1 MSTKYTLPKTAAL
14 ADKAAG
20 SLLSEATE
28 KEWALAALVYA
39 QVLPHGKRKAV
50 SSKSGR
56 YELTSTSNYAARN
69 IRGLSSVQTVVN
81 YRNTWKAAVDA
92 GLVSGDVELGDT
104 IELPPNEIQIDGEM
118 VPSWGH
124 FYPGDPRDGTENR
137 HISKDVA
144 RERAKEAIKADPSIV
159 AAAVKEDPKVADA
172 AWEAIEEKGIERAN
186 NAALAAIQRG
196 GKVTQPEKTQLGSA
210 WAAAKSAASRGEALQ
225 ALEDAIDVLEAAA
238 KLVRDN
244 GSPLDNEGE
253 QIEVL
258 NNRIIDVAAQLSSLS
273 MEVAR

>member
-1 MSTKYTLPKTAAL
+1 MS
-14 ADKAAG
+14 
-20 SLLSEATE
+20 
-28 KEWALAALVYA
+28 
-39 QVLPHGKRKAV
+39 RKKMVERDAV
-50 SSKSGR
+50 TFGR
-56 YELTSTSNYAARN
+56 FIKDGGQWHFAMLAARN
-69 IRGLSSVQTVVN
+69 TFKGQARYSKNLEQRTAGKVTVMEFAGKAGCSDQTVLD
-81 YRNTWKAAVDA
+81 YRNKWDEIAPQH
-92 GLVSGDVELGDT
+92 GLPTAD
-104 IELPPNEIQIDGEM
+104 EM
-118 VPSWGH
+118 VPGQEVDLSGLPDW
-124 FYPGDPRDGTENR
+124 PGTDPRDGTEER
-137 HISKDVA
+137 HVPKDVA
-144 RERAKEAIKADPSIV
+144 RERAKAAIKANPSIV
-159 AAAVKEDPKVADA
+159 AEAVKEDPKVADA

>member
-1 MSTKYTLPKTAAL
+1 MDSSTEYDWEALGLTDEDFKVYYNAVRYGTA
-14 ADKAAG
+14 DP
-20 SLLSEATE
+20 TRQE
-28 KEWALAALVYA
+28 KR
-39 QVLPHGKRKAV
+39 PV
-50 SSKSGR
+50 SK
-56 YELTSTSNYAARN
+56 
-69 IRGLSSVQTVVN
+69 Q
-81 YRNTWKAAVDA
+81 
-92 GLVSGDVELGDT
+92 DV
-104 IELPPNEIQIDGEM
+104 ID
-118 VPSWGH
+118 
-124 FYPGDPRDGTENR
+124 
-137 HISKDVA
+137 
-144 RERAKEAIKADPSIV
+144 AIKSNP
-159 AAAVKEDPKVADA
+159 EVADA

>member
-1 MSTKYTLPKTAAL
+1 MSTSKAEANAREFAQWETQGGWRFALLVACSVEKGKGQGGRSDLVATTTKLDEKLSSKAFAKTANTS
-14 ADKAAG
+14 ADRVLRFLKAWDTVA
-20 SLLSEATE
+20 ATG
-28 KEWALAALVYA
+28 KLTPSVNLTPNDVDTYQFPAD
-39 QVLPHGKRKAV
+39 LPD
-50 SSKSGR
+50 
-56 YELTSTSNYAARN
+56 
-69 IRGLSSVQTVVN
+69 
-81 YRNTWKAAVDA
+81 W
-92 GLVSGDVELGDT
+92 
-104 IELPPNEIQIDGEM
+104 DGE
-118 VPSWGH
+118 
-124 FYPGDPRDGTENR
+124 DGVYVGENR
-137 HISKDVA
+137 TGTGLKNRRITDNNV
-144 RERAKEAIKADPSIV
+144 KEAIKANPSIV
-159 AAAVKEDPKVADA
+159 AEAVKEDPKVADA